1 MLPGGNSGPVPPN
14 QRRATNRWP
23 DEQIILLPVAAFR
36 RRSPGLRSGSTGIG
50 PDRHHHDDH
59 DRRATHATPAI
70 TEQTTTTTTTTT
82 PVVPVQPLS
91 GQHTA
96 EIEIVL
102 SHGTVEAYFG
112 RAARGEKLEIGSAS
126 IDIKLPSTATV
137 TKLASRDKTSE
148 GANRV
153 TVDNPWHVVVPFAGG
168 GRYVFNI
175 VEWDHDPA
183 VVTALLK
190 VDGNVIFSGH
200 GRDEDFTNWPQVYY
214 GPGVRRT
221 GSREVAFILPEA
233 P

>member
-1 MLPGGNSGPVPPN
+1 MLRQSRIPCLMNKLFPSLLVGTVTAFVVFTACPALQAQTTTTTTTVIQPTPTPVP
-14 QRRATNRWP
+14 
-23 DEQIILLPVAAFR
+23 V
-36 RRSPGLRSGSTGIG
+36 
-50 PDRHHHDDH
+50 
-59 DRRATHATPAI
+59 I
-70 TEQTTTTTTTTT
+70 TEQTTTTTVQTA
-82 PVVPVQPLS
+82 VPVQPLP

-112 RAARGEKLEIGSAS
+112 RAARGEKLEIGGAS
-126 IDIKLPSTATV
+126 LNIKLPSTATV
-137 TKLASRDKTSE
+137 TKIASRDKDSE

-153 TVDNPWHVVVPFAGG
+153 TVDNPWHVVVPFTGG

-175 VEWDHDPA
+175 VEWDHDPVVVAA
-183 VVTALLK
+183 VLK

-200 GRDEDFTNWPQVYY
+200 GRDDDFSDWPQKTY
-214 GPGVRRT
+214 GEGARKT